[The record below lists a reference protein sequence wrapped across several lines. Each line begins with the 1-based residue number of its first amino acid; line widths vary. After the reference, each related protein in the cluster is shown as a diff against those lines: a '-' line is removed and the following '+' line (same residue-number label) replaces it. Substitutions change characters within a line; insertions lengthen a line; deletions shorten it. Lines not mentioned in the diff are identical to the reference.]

1 MNGKLIVSALA
12 VASASAVQAGFM
24 DEPNGIK
31 VGDRLTLTPY
41 VSLSYTYD
49 SNIDS
54 SHHSKSGSSWNISP
68 GINAAYKADNV
79 KIDGGVFYT
88 YHAYNR
94 YTSQLNS
101 SSYGEHLALTWQN
114 SLTSEPG
121 WTVKLNERYSQIS
134 QDDDM
139 SNHNGRGIGR
149 DSQQLTFGGV
159 LERRL
164 NERVHAAV
172 DADYYLLD
180 YDNDVDKYAALY
192 GWKRATAGGEIGYA
206 ASQWLDIVFAA
217 NYMWYW
223 QDNNR
228 NRDSD
233 WRDTDGRGKHIS
245 GNSKGWSVMGGVA
258 TRATEKL
265 TYRILTGWSRFEY
278 GGGIKSVD
286 GWTYQASADWQLDAE
301 NTMHLMAMG
310 ASYYQPSEREYGSAI
325 KVYNFC
331 VGFAKSIVRNKLSAT
346 LDLAYRKETHEV
358 VEYSADDID
367 EDIWTARFGLN
378 YRINRIASV
387 YGNFEYQT
395 EMSRGGA
402 AHNNA
407 YDYDR
412 WRGTVGLRLT
422 Y

>member
-1 MNGKLIVSALA
+1 MNRKLTVSAIAASSVLAA
-12 VASASAVQAGFM
+12 VAGFN
-24 DEPNGIK
+24 DESGIK

-54 SHHSKSGSSWNISP
+54 SRHGKSGSSWSINP
-68 GINAAYKADNV
+68 GISAAYKSDNLQ
-79 KIDGGVFYT
+79 IDGGVFYT

-101 SSYGEHLALTWQN
+101 SSYGEMLSLSWQN
-114 SLTSEPG
+114 SLANEAG
-121 WTVKLNERYSQIS
+121 WSLKVRESYSKIS

-149 DSQQLTFGGV
+149 DSQKVTFGGV

-172 DADYYLLD
+172 NADYYLMD
-180 YDNDVDKYAALY
+180 YDNDVDKYAPLY
-192 GWKRATAGGEIGYA
+192 GWKRAGAGGEIGYA
-206 ASQWLDIVFAA
+206 ASQWLDFILAA

-223 QDNNR
+223 QDNNK
-228 NRDSD
+228 NRSEVWAGD
-233 WRDTDGRGKHIS
+233 RDTRGKHIS
-245 GNSKGWSVMGGVA
+245 GDSRGWSVMGGVA
-258 TRATEKL
+258 TRASEKL
-265 TYRILTGWSRFEY
+265 TYRILGGWSKFDY
-278 GGGIKSVD
+278 GNGVKSVD
-286 GWTYQASADWQLDAE
+286 GWTYQVSADWQLDVE
-301 NTMHLMAMG
+301 NTTHIMLMG

-325 KVYNFC
+325 KVYNLC
-331 VGFAKSIVRNKLSAT
+331 VGLGKGLVRNKLRAT
-346 LDLAYRKETHEV
+346 IDLAYRKETHEY
-358 VEYSADDID
+358 VEYDSDDID
-367 EDIWTARFGLN
+367 EDIITARFGLSYN
-378 YRINRIASV
+378 INRIASIF
-387 YGNFEYQT
+387 GSIEYQT
-395 EMSRGGA
+395 EMAKGGA
-402 AHNNA
+402 VHNNA